1 MTILRHIFQYF
12 SQPRKNNKSQGKE
25 LELPTELNGLNRK
38 DILLIQNCYSN
49 PFNIDLEK
57 IHNIHSIPSEYHTNY
72 GKPLAIDD
80 LNLINKQ
87 LDFKD
92 GLSTTFTLV
101 NFENKN
107 FLLGNNSCYPCSIVY
122 SNDKGYKWVEV
133 LIIPKGD
140 EIIINRLN
148 SPIRYSFYTLKL
160 FKYFH
165 SKDELDIFADI
176 YIKTFENNSW
186 FSSLEVIQLVIR
198 SSLNAGKIYD
208 ILRERKL
215 LNPFQLAIFSV
226 YFNCRI
232 SNEELYH
239 SLLIN
244 NKIPLG
250 ITYLVPPKYKIKF
263 AQSTSKLLSTDEF
276 KNFIESIG
284 QDEIDSFFELNYLKE
299 AIAGFGHYTNF
310 LEDILSIDD
319 IRRWE
324 DEKATMPI
332 SSWKKNRLAR
342 ANITKELIQEYYRK
356 VILNLRN
363 IENKLR
369 SKKGYNIVGSLYQES
384 LLYKA
389 ISENFPDLTILS
401 QYSPRWLGRQR
412 FDIYIKELHIAVE
425 YNGLQHYEPVNYF
438 GGEDGFVETVKR
450 DEEKRKKCAKNNCL
464 LIEVKYNE
472 NFYEVIDKIIYL
484 ANNTFN
490 KN

>member
-1 MTILRHIFQYF
+1 M
-12 SQPRKNNKSQGKE
+12 
-25 LELPTELNGLNRK
+25 
-38 DILLIQNCYSN
+38 
-49 PFNIDLEK
+49 
-57 IHNIHSIPSEYHTNY
+57 
-72 GKPLAIDD
+72 
-80 LNLINKQ
+80 
-87 LDFKD
+87 
-92 GLSTTFTLV
+92 
-101 NFENKN
+101 
-107 FLLGNNSCYPCSIVY
+107 
-122 SNDKGYKWVEV
+122 
-133 LIIPKGD
+133 
-140 EIIINRLN
+140 
-148 SPIRYSFYTLKL
+148 
-160 FKYFH
+160 
-165 SKDELDIFADI
+165 
-176 YIKTFENNSW
+176 
-186 FSSLEVIQLVIR
+186 
-198 SSLNAGKIYD
+198 
-208 ILRERKL
+208 
-215 LNPFQLAIFSV
+215 
-226 YFNCRI
+226 
-232 SNEELYH
+232 
-239 SLLIN
+239 IN

-299 AIAGFGHYTNF
+299 AIADCGHYTNF

-319 IRRWE
+319 IKRWE

-389 ISENFPDLTILS
+389 ISENFPNLTILS
-401 QYSPRWLGRQR
+401 QYSPPWLGRQR

-472 NFYEVIDKIIYL
+472 NFDEVIDKIIYL